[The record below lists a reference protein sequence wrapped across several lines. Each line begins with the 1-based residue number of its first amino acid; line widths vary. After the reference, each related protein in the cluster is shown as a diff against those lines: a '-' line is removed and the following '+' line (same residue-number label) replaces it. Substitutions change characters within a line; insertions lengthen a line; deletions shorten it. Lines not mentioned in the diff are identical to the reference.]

1 MRDVLKTADK
11 LLDALE
17 TEVEQTVP
25 GAKLISLEI
34 EPLNE
39 GEGEHRLETRIL
51 KSSSRVCFI
60 QGSVFTGET
69 PVLKARAIF
78 RKK

>member
-1 MRDVLKTADK
+1 MRDVLKTAN
-11 LLDALE
+11 LLLQAFE
-17 TEVEQTVP
+17 KEVEQIVP
-25 GAKLISLEI
+25 GANLISLEI
-34 EPLNE
+34 EPLNKDE
-39 GEGEHRLETRIL
+39 GELRLETRVL

-60 QGSVFTGET
+60 QGSIFTGET